1 MSALVYGGRSPIA
14 LEICKQLADTGHEV
28 HLVTRVRDVAI
39 ANLARENNCA
49 EVHQGDLEDSAKS
62 IELALKVDSQVG
74 GLDAVAFAH
83 RYRSD
88 VSAPLKQ
95 YSVEVYT
102 PYEILKALATR
113 ERSPQCA
120 IVLLTSPAAHSVVG
134 DQDFQYH
141 ASKAALSQL
150 VRFGSVRFASQ
161 NMRVNGLSPG
171 SFIFKQRAAEF
182 YAKNPQIVDRA
193 NKLIPLSRM
202 GTVGEIASVA
212 HFLLSKQSSYLN
224 GQILEVDGGLS
235 TLDPASLS
243 KPN

>member
-14 LEICKQLADTGHEV
+14 LEICKQLAGTGHEV
-28 HLVTRVRDVAI
+28 HLVTRVRDEAIVA
-39 ANLARENNCA
+39 LAKENGCS
-49 EVHQGDLEDSAKS
+49 EVHECNLEDSAKS
-62 IELALKVDSQVG
+62 IELALKIDLQVG
-74 GLDAVAFAH
+74 GLDSVAFAH

-120 IVLLTSPAAHSVVG
+120 IVFLTSPAAHSVVG

-171 SFIFKQRAAEF
+171 SFIFKQRAADF

-193 NKLIPLSRM
+193 NRLIPMSRM
-202 GTVGEIASVA
+202 GTVDELASVA
-212 HFLLSKQSSYLN
+212 LFLLSKQSSYMN
-224 GQILEVDGGLS
+224 GQILEADGGLANI
-235 TLDPASLS
+235 DPASLS

>member
-1 MSALVYGGRSPIA
+1 MTALVYGGRSPIA
-14 LEICKQLADTGHEV
+14 LEICKQLAGTGHEV
-28 HLVTRVRDVAI
+28 HLVTRVRDEAIVA
-39 ANLARENNCA
+39 LAKENGCS
-49 EVHQGDLEDSAKS
+49 EVHECNLEDSTKS
-62 IELALKVDSQVG
+62 IALALKIDSQVG

>member
-14 LEICKQLADTGHEV
+14 LEICRQLAGAGHEV
-28 HLVTRVRDVAI
+28 HLVTRVRDESIVA
-39 ANLARENNCA
+39 LAAENGCID
-49 EVHQGDLEDSAKS
+49 VHECNLEDSAKS
-62 IELALKVDSQVG
+62 IELALKIDSQVG
-74 GLDAVAFAH
+74 GLDAAAFAH

-95 YSVEVYT
+95 YSVEVYA
-102 PYEILKALATR
+102 PYEILKSLATR
-113 ERSPQCA
+113 ERGQQCA
-120 IVLLTSPAAHSVVG
+120 VVFLTSPAAQSVVG

-171 SFIFKQRAAEF
+171 SFIFKQRAADF

>member
-14 LEICKQLADTGHEV
+14 LEICKQLTGAGHEV
-28 HLVTRVRDVAI
+28 HLVTRVRDESIVA
-39 ANLARENNCA
+39 LAAENGCIN
-49 EVHQGDLEDSAKS
+49 VHECNLEDSAKS
-62 IELALKVDSQVG
+62 IELALKKDSQTG
-74 GLDAVAFAH
+74 ALDAIAFAH

-95 YSVEVYT
+95 YSVEVYA
-102 PYEILKALATR
+102 PYEILKSLATR
-113 ERSPQCA
+113 ERGQQCA
-120 IVLLTSPAAHSVVG
+120 VVFLTSPAAHSVVG

-171 SFIFKQRAAEF
+171 SFIFKQRASEF

>member
-14 LEICKQLADTGHEV
+14 LEICKQLAGAGHEV
-28 HLVTRVRDVAI
+28 HLVTRVRDEAIVA
-39 ANLARENNCA
+39 LAKENGCS
-49 EVHQGDLEDSAKS
+49 EVHECNLEDSAKS
-62 IELALKVDSQVG
+62 IELTLKIDSQVG
-74 GLDAVAFAH
+74 GLDSVAFAH
-83 RYRSD
+83 RYRSE
-88 VSAPLKQ
+88 VATPIKQ

-113 ERSPQCA
+113 ERNQNCA
-120 IVLLTSPAAHSVVG
+120 VVLMTSPAAHSVVG

-150 VRFGSVRFASQ
+150 VRFGAVRFASR
-161 NMRVNGLSPG
+161 NIRVNGLSPG
-171 SFIFKQRAAEF
+171 SFIFKQRAADF

-212 HFLLSKQSSYLN
+212 LFLLSNQSSYMN

>member
-14 LEICKQLADTGHEV
+14 LEICRQLAGAGHEV
-28 HLVTRVRDVAI
+28 HLVTRVRDESIVA
-39 ANLARENNCA
+39 LAAENGCID
-49 EVHQGDLEDSAKS
+49 VHECNLEDSAKS
-62 IELALKVDSQVG
+62 IELALKIDSQVG
-74 GLDAVAFAH
+74 GLDAAAFAH

-95 YSVEVYT
+95 YSVEVYA
-102 PYEILKALATR
+102 PYEILKSLATR
-113 ERSPQCA
+113 ERGQQCA
-120 IVLLTSPAAHSVVG
+120 VVFLTSPAAQSVVG

>member
-14 LEICKQLADTGHEV
+14 LEICKQLAGTGHEV
-28 HLVTRVRDVAI
+28 HLVTRVRDEAIVA
-39 ANLARENNCA
+39 LAKENGCS
-49 EVHQGDLEDSAKS
+49 EVHECNLEDSTKS
-62 IELALKVDSQVG
+62 IELAIKIDSQVG

-224 GQILEVDGGLS
+224 GQILEADGGLANI
-235 TLDPASLS
+235 DPASLS